1 MPASKKKRI
10 KTPVTNAALLRKIL
24 RRQQREKSAGGKRD
38 CEIPVDAGD
47 LITILERLSAE
58 TEETL
63 HRINGKT
70 KAAVPTEAAVPTTR
84 PASAKPAA
92 ASPKASPKAGFATEA
107 APKAAIQK
115 AFKPEPKIVE
125 PPTQEVLSAW
135 SASRSAASSA
145 ASSGDASRASS
156 PGIYV
161 DTSKAPPPRPT
172 ALPPPP
178 RPPPRPN
185 DAPGPKGAA
194 GTRRPRPR
202 GKGGNANTMWHKALW
217 KAKDQGHA
225 MHFMFRYTYPKPGDL
240 NEYRHFR
247 KHIDKIG
254 MPTEEE
260 LDDESYEMLMPSRWR
275 KPAFATCENMEQ
287 FWKAKYKQDIQA
299 LNESQRWR
307 RQAEAWGW

>member
-1 MPASKKKRI
+1 M
-10 KTPVTNAALLRKIL
+10 TYAALLRKIR

-92 ASPKASPKAGFATEA
+92 ASPKASPKER
-107 APKAAIQK
+107 
-115 AFKPEPKIVE
+115 
-125 PPTQEVLSAW
+125 AW

-161 DTSKAPPPRPT
+161 NTSKAS
-172 ALPPPP
+172 PP
-178 RPPPRPN
+178 RPPPPPPPPPQRPKGT
-185 DAPGPKGAA
+185 PGPIGAA

-202 GKGGNANTMWHKALW
+202 GKGGNANTMWHKGLA
-217 KAKDQGHA
+217 KAMQQGHDA
-225 MHFMFRYTYPKPGDL
+225 HFLFWMHYPKPGDHEEHQL
-240 NEYRHFR
+240 FIN
-247 KHIDKIG
+247 HIKKR
-254 MPTEEE
+254 
-260 LDDESYEMLMPSRWR
+260 Y
-275 KPAFATCENMEQ
+275 AH
-287 FWKAKYKQDIQA
+287 
-299 LNESQRWR
+299 QR
-307 RQAEAWGW
+307 GN